1 MGVTLAHWPTAAGLE
16 RSALDLLFKLRG
28 PRPAPDRV
36 CVVAIDDP
44 SYRELNLQAGAAVP
58 RPVYAQLIRTLK
70 AEGAAAVAFDIL
82 FDSETT
88 LENDLDLEAA
98 LAEAGNDILGVSLM
112 VTSDPR
118 FQEMRWDEPIPPLA
132 QAAAALGEVN
142 FPYDPDGVI
151 RSAWPMR
158 ADRPSLALAAY
169 ELATKDTS
177 KREPWRLIDFYGG
190 PRSIRTV
197 SLYQALDPKGSLPPG
212 FFRDKLVFVG
222 ASQEAVTTDKGKDS
236 FPTPW
241 TSAEAGTTYGVE
253 IHATV
258 AANLLDGRRIRL
270 LPFWPE
276 TLLLLLMPL
285 AASLAFMQLGPQR
298 GGVVFLLSLPAPL
311 LVGWLAFSW
320 RGIWMPVTIPSV
332 IQLPLAYGLSLLW
345 YYLTTAKDR
354 ERIKRAFGHYL
365 APEMVAQL
373 AENPDRVNLGGE
385 EIVATAM
392 FTDLAG
398 FTSIA
403 EKKTAPETVHMLN
416 EYFSQ
421 ATQHVFEFQGTLVK
435 YIGDAVFAIWG
446 APLHRPDHAT
456 LACRAALALARSEAT
471 RGDGL
476 KTRIG
481 VHTGTMVVGN
491 LGSAQRFDYTAIGDA
506 VNLASR
512 IEGLNKAFG
521 TRVLAS
527 ADALAHTG
535 GAFLTRSLG
544 RVRVVG
550 RTEPVELHELLG
562 LAEEGAIQEPS
573 PACLEAFARGLELF
587 AAGRFRE
594 AAEAFREALGHAGG
608 KDAPSEA
615 FWRFAEG
622 YAVVPPEGTWDGTLV
637 FESK

>member
-1 MGVTLAHWPTAAGLE
+1 MHA
-16 RSALDLLFKLRG
+16 R
-28 PRPAPDRV
+28 
-36 CVVAIDDP
+36 
-44 SYRELNLQAGAAVP
+44 
-58 RPVYAQLIRTLK
+58 LIRTLK
-70 AEGAAAVAFDIL
+70 AEGAAAVAFDVL

-88 LENDLDLEAA
+88 QQDDLDLESA
-98 LAEAGNDILGVSLM
+98 LAEAGNVVLGVSLK
-112 VTSDPR
+112 VTADPR
-118 FQEMRWDEPIPPLA
+118 FRESSWDEPIPPLA
-132 QAAAALGEVN
+132 EAAAMLGEVN
-142 FPYDPDGVI
+142 FPIDPDGVI
-151 RSAWPMR
+151 RAAWPVR
-158 ADRPSLALAAY
+158 ESRPNLALAAY
-169 ELATKDTS
+169 EMATKDLS
-177 KREPWRLIDFYGG
+177 QREPWRLIDYYGEARTI
-190 PRSIRTV
+190 PTV
-197 SLYQALDPKGSLPPG
+197 SLYQALDPKGMLPPG
-212 FFRDKLVFVG
+212 FFRGKLVFVG
-222 ASQEAVTTDKGKDS
+222 ASQETGQHNAGKDA
-236 FPTPW
+236 FPTPF
-241 TSAEAGTTYGVE
+241 TSADTYTTYGVE
-253 IHATV
+253 IHATL
-258 AANLLDGRRIRL
+258 AANFLDGRRIRV
-270 LPFWPE
+270 LPTWLE
-276 TLLLLLMPL
+276 TALLLLLPL
-285 AASLAFMQLGPQR
+285 VASLVFMQFRPLW
-298 GGVVFLLSLPAPL
+298 GGLVFLLMLPGPF
-311 LVGWLAFSW
+311 LVGWLVFS
-320 RGIWMPVTIPSV
+320 RQGIWMPVTIPTV
-332 IQLPLAYGLSLLW
+332 VQLPLAYGLSLLW

-373 AENPDRVNLGGE
+373 AEDPDRVNLGGE

-403 EKKTAPETVHMLN
+403 EKKSAPETVHMLN

-456 LACRAALALARSEAT
+456 LACRAALALARSEAG

-527 ADALAHTG
+527 ADALAQTDG
-535 GAFLTRSLG
+535 VFLTRSLG

-550 RTEPVELHELLG
+550 RTEPVVLHELLG
-562 LAEEGAIQEPS
+562 LAEEGAVQDPS
-573 PACLEAFARGLELF
+573 PACLQAFARGLDRF
-587 AAGRFRE
+587 AAGQFRE
-594 AAEAFREALGHAGG
+594 AADLFREALGHAGG

-622 YAVVPPEGTWDGTLV
+622 YAVAPPEGTWDGTLV

>member
-1 MGVTLAHWPTAAGLE
+1 VALVRWPTAAGLE
-16 RSALDLLFKLRG
+16 RKALDLLFLARG
-28 PRPAPDRV
+28 SRPAPDRV
-36 CVVAIDDP
+36 CVVAIDDA
-44 SYRELNLQAGAAVP
+44 SYRELNLPGDATVP
-58 RPVYAQLIRTLK
+58 RPVYARLIRTLK
-70 AEGAAAVAFDIL
+70 AQGAAAVAFDVL
-82 FDSETT
+82 FDTETT
-88 LENDLDLEAA
+88 LEADLDLEAA
-98 LAEAGNDILGVSLM
+98 LAEAGNDVLGVSLM
-112 VTSDPR
+112 VTGDPR
-118 FQEMRWDEPIPPLA
+118 FLETRWVEPIPPLA
-132 QAAAALGEVN
+132 EAAAMLGEVN
-142 FPYDPDGVI
+142 FPTDPDGVI
-151 RSAWPMR
+151 RNAWPVR
-158 ADRPSLALAAY
+158 VDRPSLALAAY
-169 ELATKDTS
+169 EMATKDTS
-177 KREPWRLIDFYGG
+177 QREPWRIIDFYGK
-190 PRSIRTV
+190 PRTIRTV
-197 SLYQALDPKGSLPPG
+197 SLYQALDPQGSLPPG
-212 FFRDKLVFVG
+212 FFKDKLVFVG
-222 ASQEAVTTDKGKDS
+222 LSQEAATTDKGKDS
-236 FPTPW
+236 FPTPFI
-241 TSAEAGTTYGVE
+241 SAEAGTTYGVE
-253 IHATV
+253 IHATL
-258 AANLLDGRRIRL
+258 AGNFLEGRRIRV
-270 LPFWPE
+270 LPGWDMA
-276 TLLLLLMPL
+276 LLLLLPL
-285 AASLAFMQLGPQR
+285 AASLIFMQFRPLW
-298 GGVVFLLSLPAPL
+298 GGVVFVLALPVPFLAGL
-311 LVGWLAFSW
+311 LAFHQ
-320 RGIWMPVTIPSV
+320 GIWLPVTIPTV
-332 IQLPLAYGLSLLW
+332 VQLPLAYGLSLLW

-373 AENPDRVNLGGE
+373 AEDPDRVNLGGE

-421 ATQHVFEFQGTLVK
+421 ATRHVFDFQGTLVK

-456 LACRAALALARSEAT
+456 LACRAALALARSEAG

-527 ADALAHTG
+527 ADAVAQTG
-535 GAFLTRSLG
+535 GAFVTRSLG

-562 LAEEGAIQEPS
+562 LAEEGTIQEPS
-573 PACLEAFARGLELF
+573 PACLQAFARALELF

-594 AAEAFREALGHAGG
+594 AADGFREALGHAGG

-622 YAVVPPEGTWDGTLV
+622 YAVAPPEGTWDGTLV